1 MSFPQEQCDGS
12 HFVAGYNP
20 KFVAAVHAK
29 RRDEKRQAN
38 AAEARRKRK
47 EEERLRKEVQER
59 LKRAQRIQRE
69 LDELSARTIATLEA
83 VKQGAVSPKQ
93 IVAESAILH
102 GVSVAQ
108 ILGKSRASEIVLAR
122 RYAIARIY
130 VERPDLSL
138 TQVGREVNVDH
149 TSALHAVKVAGVWR
163 NPGRPGQ

>member
-20 KFVAAVHAK
+20 KFVAAVYAK
-29 RRDEKRQAN
+29 RRDEKRLEL

-59 LKRAQRIQRE
+59 LKRAQQIQRE
-69 LDELSARTIATLEA
+69 LDELSARTMATLEA

-93 IVAESAILH
+93 VIAESAILH

-108 ILGKSRASEIVLAR
+108 ILGKSRASEVVLAR

-138 TQVGREVNVDH
+138 CQIAREFGKDH
-149 TSALHAVKVAGVWR
+149 SSIHHAIKVAGVWR
-163 NPGRPGQ
+163 NPGRQGQ